1 MHLREMG
8 REDGELINL
17 AQDRVK
23 LCTFI
28 VIVMSS
34 QVHNKEYLN

>member
-23 LCTFI
+23 TRLCTLGLL
-28 VIVMSS
+28 SL
-34 QVHNKEYLN
+34 Q